1 MSSHSWRFYHRQSVF
16 LVGRLYGTKIEGISI
31 EALVSCHGNPLTCM
45 KHFTLA
51 PHASKGPMPT
61 TLSSTNFFGTGKKPR
76 SSFPAKALLLYA
88 LYIKPASLFFVPFF
102 LPFSKLLRLSYATF
116 KRFWCFATKQ
126 YTISL
131 CAYFSISKASPPPWE
146 HSAVIVSL
154 IGRRCAVS
162 RKAWSNWKWIG
173 YLALRRAVR

>member
-16 LVGRLYGTKIEGISI
+16 FSCETVWYSTKIEGISI

-76 SSFPAKALLLYA
+76 SSFPAKALLLYS

-102 LPFSKLLRLSYATF
+102 LPFSKLLQLSYATF

-146 HSAVIVSL
+146 HSAVLVSL

-173 YLALRRAVR
+173 YLALRT

>member
-16 LVGRLYGTKIEGISI
+16 FSCETVWYSTKIEGISI

-76 SSFPAKALLLYA
+76 SSFPAKALLLYS

-102 LPFSKLLRLSYATF
+102 FHSPSFFSSLMLHLRGFDASLQSNTPYLCVPILVLVKLLPPMRTLCSYCQLD
-116 KRFWCFATKQ
+116 WSPVC
-126 YTISL
+126 
-131 CAYFSISKASPPPWE
+131 SIKE
-146 HSAVIVSL
+146 GL
-154 IGRRCAVS
+154 I
-162 RKAWSNWKWIG
+162 
-173 YLALRRAVR
+173 